1 MTPQKQTIQDVLT
14 TVLYALAAILAVI
27 TPIFHFANMKTS
39 NAMGC
44 IIFSMLTWAILT
56 YKKKETP
63 TSAIIVTL
71 IVIAIVPTI
80 GRYFNLQVLAIQSG
94 LDLPARWIGILGG
107 WIIWKTNSLT
117 RIACVTFMSLF
128 AIWIEEF
135 GFDKWFN
142 FAILA

>member
-1 MTPQKQTIQDVLT
+1 MNPQKQTIKDVLT
-14 TVLYALAAILAVI
+14 TAVYTLAAILAII

-56 YKKKETP
+56 SKKKGTP
-63 TSAIIVTL
+63 IYAIIIT
-71 IVIAIVPTI
+71 IMAIAIIPTI
-80 GRYFNLQVLAIQSG
+80 GKYFNIQVLAIQSG

-107 WIIWKTNSLT
+107 WIIWRTNSCT

-142 FAILA
+142 FAIFP